1 MTPTA
6 DASFLVS
13 LYAGDT
19 HTREARAWMV
29 AHATPIVVTPALRF
43 ETENALRLAAFR
55 QRITHEELRQAL
67 ADTESDFAAG
77 ILISRDIPSARLWAE
92 CRKLSVA
99 QTLGHGARAF
109 DLLHVACALLVGADT
124 FLSFDARQ
132 RAVAASVGLRAA
144 P

>member
-13 LYAGDT
+13 LHAGDT
-19 HTREARAWMV
+19 NTRDARAWMA
-29 AHATPIVVTPALRF
+29 AHATPVIVTPALRF
-43 ETENALRLAAFR
+43 ETENALRLAVFR

-67 ADTESDFAAG
+67 ADIESDFAAG
-77 ILISRDIPSARLWAE
+77 ILISRDIPSTRLWAE
-92 CRKLSVA
+92 CRRLSVA
-99 QTLGHGARAF
+99 QTLSHGARAF

-132 RAVAASVGLRAA
+132 RAVAGVVGLRAV